1 MGHGAVM
8 GGPQTVPFDVAVIG
22 GGITGASA
30 ANHLAAAGFS
40 TVLLERADFAGGT
53 SSRSSR
59 LQHCGLT
66 YFSPGRSIWNFLR
79 NPRMAI
85 EHMELARRAMRDRSG
100 FVRATP
106 ARARAIGFYMPLYR
120 REGIPLWKARLGFA
134 LLRALDPGGVP
145 LDFKPMSARE
155 IAAMPAL
162 SHLRDR
168 QDLSGVIRFTEY
180 QFDWP
185 ERICVDTVLN
195 ARDLG
200 AVTRNYT
207 EVTSVRRQPDGRW
220 RLELLDRRTQ
230 ARETL
235 EARAVVNAAG
245 AWVDGIA
252 AASGLPV
259 PKINQGLKGTNV
271 VVRLPPEF
279 RGIAIE
285 TALPNGDPFYVIP
298 WRDLHYF
305 GPRDEPHEPEAA
317 GFRAD
322 EATIRGLLDDFNSV
336 FPDIALSR
344 QDVLYSWAG
353 VRPRTA
359 RAGHPDG
366 CEAVLLHDMA
376 QHGAPGYFVYTGGL
390 IMTHRHA
397 GASIAKALSGRM
409 APSGPARAISHAA
422 RQFPQAAGA
431 GFSTGG
437 EAIPLDHLRFSA
449 AHEQVVNLDDLM
461 FRRFPIGWSE
471 GMGLDVA
478 EAVAEGVS
486 DVMGWSPAEVGAQV
500 RRYRAQVAQDF
511 GVGEPCT

>member
-1 MGHGAVM
+1 M
-8 GGPQTVPFDVAVIG
+8 GGPEPLPFDVAVIG

-40 TVLLERADFAGGT
+40 TALLERADFAGGT

-85 EHMELARRAMRDRSG
+85 EHVELARRAMRDRSG

-106 ARARAIGFYMPLYR
+106 KRTKAIGFYMPLYR

-134 LLRALDPGGVP
+134 MLRALDPGGVP
-145 LDFKPMSARE
+145 LDFKPMSQEE

-168 QDLSGVIRFTEY
+168 QDLSGVIHFTEY

-207 EVTSVRRQPDGRW
+207 EVTSVRRQADGRW
-220 RLELLDRRTQ
+220 RLALLDRRTG
-230 ARETL
+230 AHETL
-235 EARAVVNAAG
+235 EAHAVVNAAG
-245 AWVDGIA
+245 AWVDAIA
-252 AASGLPV
+252 ATSSLPV
-259 PKINQGLKGTNV
+259 PKVNQGLKGTNV

-305 GPRDEPHEPEAA
+305 GPRDQPHEPEAA

-322 EATIRGLLDDFNSV
+322 EETILGLLEDFNSV
-336 FPDIALSR
+336 FPDIALTR
-344 QDVLYSWAG
+344 RDVLYSWAG

-359 RAGHPDG
+359 REGHPDG

-397 GASIAKALSGRM
+397 GASIAKALSDRM
-409 APSGPARAISHAA
+409 APSGPTKAISHAA
-422 RQFPQAAGA
+422 RPFPQAAGRVISA
-431 GFSTGG
+431 GGDTV
-437 EAIPLDHLRFSA
+437 PLDYLRFSA
-449 AHEQVVNLDDLM
+449 GHEQVVNLDDLM

-471 GMGLDVA
+471 GMGLDAA
-478 EAVAEGVS
+478 EAVAEGIS
-486 DVMGWSPAEVGAQV
+486 DIMGWSPSQVGEQV
-500 RRYRAQVAQDF
+500 RRYRAQVAHDF
-511 GVGEPCT
+511 GVEGPCA

>member
-1 MGHGAVM
+1 MSRPDPAS
-8 GGPQTVPFDVAVIG
+8 FDVAVIG

-40 TVLLERADFAGGT
+40 TALLERSDFAGAT

-79 NPRMAI
+79 NPLMAV
-85 EHMELARRAMRDRSG
+85 EHIELARRAMRDRSG
-100 FVRATP
+100 FLAATP
-106 ARARAIGFYMPLYR
+106 GRMRAISFYVPLYR

-134 LLRALDPGGVP
+134 MLRALDPGGAP
-145 LDFKPMSARE
+145 LDFRAMSARE
-155 IAAMPAL
+155 IAATPAL

-168 QDLSGVIRFTEY
+168 QGLTGVIRFTEH

-195 ARDLG
+195 ARDRG

-207 EVTSVRRQPDGRW
+207 EVAAISRQPDGRW
-220 RLELLDRRTQ
+220 RLELVDRRTQ

-245 AWVDGIA
+245 AWVDAIA

-259 PKINQGLKGTNV
+259 PKVNQGLKGTNA

-285 TALPNGDPFYVIP
+285 TALANGDPFYVIP

-305 GPRDEPHEPEAA
+305 GPRDQPHEPGPA

-322 EATIRGLLDDFNSV
+322 EETIRGLVEDFNSV
-336 FPDIALSR
+336 FPDLALAR
-344 QDVLYSWAG
+344 RDVLYSWAG

-376 QHGAPGYFVYTGGL
+376 RHGTPGYFVYTGGL
-390 IMTHRHA
+390 LMTHRHA
-397 GASIAKALSGRM
+397 GASIAKALSERM
-409 APSGPARAISHAA
+409 RPSRPAQAVSHAA
-422 RQFPQAAGA
+422 RHFPQAAG
-431 GFSTGG
+431 SRVISSGG
-437 EAIPLDHLRFSA
+437 ETVPLDHLRFSA
-449 AHEQVVNLDDLM
+449 EHEQVVNLDDLM
-461 FRRFPIGWSE
+461 FRRVCLGWSE

-478 EAVAEGVS
+478 EAVAESVS
-486 DVMGWSPAEVGAQV
+486 DIMGWSRLQVSEQV
-500 RRYRAQVAQDF
+500 RRYRAQVAHDF
-511 GVGEPCT
+511 GVEAPCI